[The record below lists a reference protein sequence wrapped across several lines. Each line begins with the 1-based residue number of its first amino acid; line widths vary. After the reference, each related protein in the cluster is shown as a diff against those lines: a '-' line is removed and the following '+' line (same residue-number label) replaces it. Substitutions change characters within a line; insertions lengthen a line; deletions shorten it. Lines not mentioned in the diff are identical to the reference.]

1 MFVWDESDLLDLSI
15 DGGLKGAVE
24 PFRFRSQFGC
34 VGDFRFDGDF
44 ELVGRIPWQSEA
56 FAIVGDEFD
65 SHDGGSFVVDGWI
78 R

>member
-44 ELVGRIPWQSEA
+44 ELVGGISRQPES
-56 FAIVGDEFD
+56 FAVVGDEFD
-65 SHDGGSFVVDGWI
+65 SHGGCFF
-78 R
+78 RC